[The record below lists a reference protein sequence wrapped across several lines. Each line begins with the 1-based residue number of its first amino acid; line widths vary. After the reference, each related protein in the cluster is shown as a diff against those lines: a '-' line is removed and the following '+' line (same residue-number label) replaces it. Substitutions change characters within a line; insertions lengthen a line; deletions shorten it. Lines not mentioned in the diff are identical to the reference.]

1 MIAEQFISIK
11 KGDASTFTEAISGIS
26 STTGYSAKMYVYDA
40 DNTAILTVSGTVGT
54 LSVVYEITNE
64 DTKALTAGTYSYE
77 TKLFDTTDHVY
88 SQGHGIFEIRS
99 TNEEDPS

>member
-11 KGDASTFTEAISGIS
+11 QGDASIFTEAITGIS

-40 DNTAILTVSGTVGT
+40 DNTAILTITGTVGT

-64 DTKALTAGTYSYE
+64 DTKALTAGTYNYE
-77 TKLFDTTDHVY
+77 TKLFDSTDHVY
-88 SQGHGIFEIRS
+88 SQGRGIFEIRE
-99 TNEEDPS
+99 THEDDPS

>member
-26 STTGYSAKMYVYDA
+26 STTGYSAKMYVYDFTG
-40 DNTAILTVSGTVGT
+40 TAILTISGTVGT

-64 DTKALTAGTYSYE
+64 NTKALTAGTYNYE
-77 TKLFDTTDHVY
+77 TKLFDGSDHVY
-88 SQGHGIFEIRS
+88 SQGRGIFEIRE
-99 TNEEDPS
+99 THEEDPS

>member
-11 KGDASTFTEAISGIS
+11 KGDASTFTEAITGIS

-64 DTKALTAGTYSYE
+64 DTKALAVGSYSYE
-77 TKLFDTTDHVY
+77 TKLFDSSDHVY
-88 SQGHGIFEIRS
+88 SQGRGIFEIRE
-99 TNEEDPS
+99 THEEDPT